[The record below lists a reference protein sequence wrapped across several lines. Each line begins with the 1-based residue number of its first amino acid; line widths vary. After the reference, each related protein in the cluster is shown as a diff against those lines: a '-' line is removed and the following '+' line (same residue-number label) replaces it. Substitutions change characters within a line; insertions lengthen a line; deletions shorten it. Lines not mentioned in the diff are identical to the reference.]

1 MGAADSYFDQGRSG
15 CPYIGTYLL
24 GGGEIGPTVW
34 VRDMGPDAAHEEYV
48 GRIPPQ
54 GGPQADTVATAG
66 GTGRR
71 LGLPFAGGCDVG
83 VGVAGGVDLNL
94 LPP

>member
-1 MGAADSYFDQGRSG
+1 MTDSYIEKGGSG
-15 CPYIGTYLL
+15 CPDTRTYLL
-24 GGGEIGPTVW
+24 GGSAMGHAVW
-34 VRDMGPDAAHEEYV
+34 VRDMGPDTAHEEGV

-71 LGLPFAGGCDVG
+71 LGLPFSGGCD
-83 VGVAGGVDLNL
+83 GGGGFSGGGDLRL
-94 LPP
+94 SLT